1 MNKKEKR
8 QEQRKRKPTL
18 VAKTE
23 AEDEEPLPEEELKKE
38 LRGLSNTEVREL
50 RGEPEESKVVKVEIE
65 VGEPEEPEE
74 PEEKP
79 FPAEN
84 CTPVALLNGLPDLML
99 AIVT

>member
-1 MNKKEKR
+1 M
-8 QEQRKRKPTL
+8 

-38 LRGLSNTEVREL
+38 LKGLSNTEVREL
-50 RGEPEESKVVKVEIE
+50 KGEPEESKVVKVEIE

-74 PEEKP
+74 KP
-79 FPAEN
+79 TPAEN

-99 AIVT
+99 AIVA